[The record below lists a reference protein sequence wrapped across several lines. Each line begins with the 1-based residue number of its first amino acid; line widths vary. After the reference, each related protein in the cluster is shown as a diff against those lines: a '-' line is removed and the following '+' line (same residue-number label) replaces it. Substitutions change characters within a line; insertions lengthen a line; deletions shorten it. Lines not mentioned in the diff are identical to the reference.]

1 MCREGVNLGFLDKGA
16 SSENPG
22 LVFKSGLDL
31 QNLEPSFLLPSKS
44 TGINR
49 AQCQAILCDLFA
61 ATVPSLVPLTLVS
74 LSFFITHHGLLTGPL
89 SPLNVAASQERKTLS
104 FSFTFSA
111 PILLP
116 VPPSPTL
123 LTYHLR
129 HVLFLAKA
137 VSSGTWLW
145 MWLPLCPQSSVGLW
159 VCHPPPRAS
168 IFSSAKWMTALT
180 TFWWVFNEAGH
191 VKGSEPRETHIT
203 PCCRGLKMQKCIYP
217 SGLRPDVNLMC
228 SPARP
233 FQPDVTVLG
242 SCLLIWSLEY

>member
-159 VCHPPPRAS
+159 VCHPPP
-168 IFSSAKWMTALT
+168 
-180 TFWWVFNEAGH
+180 
-191 VKGSEPRETHIT
+191 
-203 PCCRGLKMQKCIYP
+203 PC
-217 SGLRPDVNLMC
+217 PD
-228 SPARP
+228 
-233 FQPDVTVLG
+233 
-242 SCLLIWSLEY
+242 LLICKVDDSTNHVLVSIQWGRTRKGLWTTWDTYYPLLPWS

>member
-74 LSFFITHHGLLTGPL
+74 LSFFITHHGLLTGLFLLLMWQLLRRGRPWVFHSL
-89 SPLNVAASQERKTLS
+89 SLLLYYCPCPPPPPFLRTTCAMSCSWPRLWAQEPGSGCGYR
-104 FSFTFSA
+104 SA
-111 PILLP
+111 PN
-116 VPPSPTL
+116 
-123 LTYHLR
+123 R
-129 HVLFLAKA
+129 
-137 VSSGTWLW
+137 LW
-145 MWLPLCPQSSVGLW
+145 DFGFAT
-159 VCHPPPRAS
+159 PPPRAS

-180 TFWWVFNEAGH
+180 TFWRVFNEAGH